1 MAATASKISST
12 ISLKLRTGVDENG
25 RDVFKSVALRNIK
38 INAVEQDLFD
48 VAQEV
53 ASALKY
59 PVEDILK
66 QDISEIIN
74 A

>member
-1 MAATASKISST
+1 MAATTSKISST

-38 INAVEQDLFD
+38 INAAEQDLFD

-53 ASALKY
+53 AAALKY